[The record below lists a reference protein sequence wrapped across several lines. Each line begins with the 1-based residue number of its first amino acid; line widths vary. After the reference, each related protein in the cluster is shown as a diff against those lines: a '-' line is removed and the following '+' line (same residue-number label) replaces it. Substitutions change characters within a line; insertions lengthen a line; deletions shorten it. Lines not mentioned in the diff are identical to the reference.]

1 VKTGEGGKLFGA
13 ITANDIHE
21 KLAAA
26 GVTDGEAPH
35 PPRHTPVKTLGK
47 HEVKIRLHPEVS
59 VELSFDVVSEN
70 PIEPA
75 ATA

>member
-13 ITANDIHE
+13 VTVNDIHE

-26 GVTDGEAPH
+26 GITVEKRRIHLGQPI
-35 PPRHTPVKTLGK
+35 KMLGK
-47 HEVKIRLHPEVS
+47 HEVKIKLHPEVS

-75 ATA
+75 AS